1 MGGEWKTYDS
11 NFDNVIEA
19 MLTLFVVSS
28 LEGWPDI
35 MYQGVDAT
43 DIEKGPEKEA
53 SYIYSLYFVCFILV
67 GSFFFLNFFVGVIF
81 LNFEEAQKEEREA
94 LVLDDKQL
102 KWIDIMKMIM
112 KAKPDIETTFI
123 PKNKWRKILHSVVIS
138 NYFDIFVMV

>member
-1 MGGEWKTYDS
+1 
-11 NFDNVIEA
+11 

-35 MYQGVDAT
+35 MYQGIDSTA
-43 DIEKGPEKEA
+43 IEKGPEKDA
-53 SYIYSLYFVCFILV
+53 NMVYSLYFVCFILV

-94 LVLDDKQL
+94 LVLNDKQL

-112 KAKPDIETTFI
+112 KAKPDIETTYI
-123 PKNKWRKILHSVVIS
+123 PKNK
-138 NYFDIFVMV
+138 